1 MRLRALPIALVLTAT
16 LAACATTPA
25 APPPPSAGP
34 GATPAPVEGYDWIF
48 HEDGGDA
55 RLVYGVAE
63 SDDVRVALD
72 CARGAGRLDLTALAG
87 PGAEPAIVLESGGET
102 ERFAAAVEE
111 DLVHDGLILS
121 AAAEADRP
129 VFRHFRQVGWLA
141 LWQDGVREAYVPHPG
156 SADRIERFFAF
167 CG

>member
-1 MRLRALPIALVLTAT
+1 MRLRALPPALALTAI

-25 APPPPSAGP
+25 PSASPSTGP
-34 GATPAPVEGYDWIF
+34 APLPVEGYDWIF
-48 HEDGGDA
+48 HEEAGEA

-72 CARGAGRLDLTALAG
+72 CGRGAGRLALTALAG
-87 PGAEPAIVLESGGET
+87 PGAEPVILLESGGET
-102 ERFAAAVEE
+102 ERFAATAEE

-121 AAAEADRP
+121 ATAAADTP
-129 VFRHFRQVGWLA
+129 VFRRFRQVGWLA
-141 LWQDGVREAYVPHPG
+141 SWQDGVREAYAPHPG